1 MSLLAAVSRIPGLAT
16 ARSYQRGWLRTDI
29 TAGLVVSALLV
40 PTGMGYAAAAGLPA
54 HMGMYATIVPM
65 LVYALVGPSRI
76 LVVVPSSALAPL
88 IAAAVIPLA
97 SAGDPARAAALAG
110 LLALIVGTL
119 LLCSGILR
127 LGFITE
133 LLSNPIRVGFLNAI
147 AFIVIASELPHLL
160 GVSTRETHLFA
171 NLRNAADAV
180 RAGALESLAF
190 LLGGA
195 TLILIVV
202 IQALWPRV
210 PGILIGVVMA
220 TGVTAAFGLGGK
232 VETVG
237 ALPSGFP
244 GPALGGLELSDVAT
258 LLGPAVAI
266 AVIGFA
272 DTSVVS
278 RAFSSQRGEN
288 VDGSSEMRALG
299 AVNLAAGVAGG
310 FPVCGSGSR
319 TPVLQRRGAHTQLAG
334 VVGALTVAAFLLLAP
349 GATADLPRSALS
361 AVVIV
366 AVSAQ
371 FKFGKVR
378 HLWHV
383 AKIEFGLCIAAS
395 VAVILTGVLR
405 GVLIAIAL
413 SLMALVIQ
421 AWRPHR
427 AELVE
432 VPGIAGYHDRARHP
446 EGHRIRGLLLA
457 RFDAP
462 LFFANGSILTRYVR
476 DLVQERSDRIEW
488 VVLVADPITDLDTT
502 SVEEIERL
510 DEYLSHNGIRFFFAA
525 LEGQERDKLLR
536 MQSENRFRRDQF
548 FPTPRA
554 AVIAFH
560 HRHDTG
566 ITRRT
571 IRARPDVSPT
581 GVARP
586 HRSAR
591 RGARLTSAARQLRR
605 RR

>member
-1 MSLLAAVSRIPGLAT
+1 MSLSAAASRIPGIAT
-16 ARSYQRGWLRTDI
+16 ARRYQRGWLRTDI

-88 IAAAVIPLA
+88 IAAAVVPLA
-97 SAGDPARAAALAG
+97 AAGDPSRAVALAG
-110 LLALIVGTL
+110 LLALIVGIL
-119 LLCSGILR
+119 LLFSGILR

-147 AFIVIASELPHLL
+147 ALIVIASEVPHLL
-160 GVSTRETHLFA
+160 GANTRPADLFT

-180 RAGALESLAF
+180 RGGALGSLAF

-202 IQALWPRV
+202 MQVLWPRV
-210 PGILIGVVMA
+210 PGILVGVVVA
-220 TGVTAAFGLGGK
+220 TGVTAAFGLGDK
-232 VETVG
+232 LETVG
-237 ALPSGFP
+237 ALPSGLP
-244 GPALGGLELSDVAT
+244 GPALGGLAWSDVAT

-266 AVIGFA
+266 AIIGFA

-278 RAFSSQRGEN
+278 RAFSSERGEDVN
-288 VDGSSEMRALG
+288 GSSEMRALG
-299 AVNLAAGVAGG
+299 VANLAAGVTGG

-319 TPVLQRRGAHTQLAG
+319 TPVVQRAGAHTQLAG
-334 VVGALTVAAFLLLAP
+334 VVGALTVLAFLLLAP
-349 GATADLPRSALS
+349 GATGNLPRSALS

-366 AVSAQ
+366 AASAQ
-371 FKFGKVR
+371 FKLAKVR
-378 HLWHV
+378 HLWQV

-395 VAVILTGVLR
+395 VAVILAGVLR

-432 VPGIAGYHDRARHP
+432 VPGIAGYHDSARHP

-462 LFFANGSILTRYVR
+462 LFFANGSILTGYVR
-476 DLVQERSDRIEW
+476 ALVQERSDRVEW
-488 VVLVADPITDLDTT
+488 VVLVAQPITDLDTT

-510 DEYLSHNGIRFFFAA
+510 DEYLSHNGIRFVFAA

-536 MQSENRFRRDQF
+536 MQSADRFHRERF
-548 FPTPRA
+548 YPTTRA
-554 AVIAFH
+554 AVIAFR

-566 ITRRT
+566 ITQRT
-571 IRARPDVSPT
+571 IRARPDISPT
-581 GVARP
+581 GTTG
-586 HRSAR
+586 RSAR
-591 RGARLTSAARQLRR
+591 RRPRPVPGARHLRR